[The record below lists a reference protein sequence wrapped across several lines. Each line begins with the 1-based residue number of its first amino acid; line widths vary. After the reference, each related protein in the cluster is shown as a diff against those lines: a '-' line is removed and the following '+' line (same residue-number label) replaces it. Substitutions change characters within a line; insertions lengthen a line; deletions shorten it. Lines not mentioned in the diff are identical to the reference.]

1 MGTSQSSPGPGGKS
15 PLIPPWADDTP
26 EQPLP
31 NSGNRRYASFRE
43 SLGRAVSN
51 GSSSDLRKA
60 VGHYAKTS
68 SGGSA
73 AAVRRLGSATSA
85 GSQLFGLLTSGSGTG
100 TSAINLDS
108 LNGLP
113 VDIAISRI
121 TQSLAT
127 EDGDSEKIKAA
138 MNLALAEALEGI
150 EIFDSQNVT
159 AEIITNTMINYLC
172 GVIFVQLMMDSGG
185 AFDKAETPKQAI
197 HIENSLY
204 SLVDVIVNEH
214 MAERLSNNIS
224 TLTQVQVKEIQR
236 QTIIDV
242 WTEWENYA

>member
-26 EQPLP
+26 QQPLP
-31 NSGNRRYASFRE
+31 HSENRRYASFRE
-43 SLGRAVSN
+43 SLGRAAAN

-73 AAVRRLGSATSA
+73 AAVRRMGSATSA
-85 GSQLFGLLTSGSGTG
+85 GSQLFGLLTSGTGASG
-100 TSAINLDS
+100 INLDS

-127 EDGDSEKIKAA
+127 EDGDSEKIRAA

-150 EIFDSQNVT
+150 EVFDSQNVT

-172 GVIFVQLMMDSGG
+172 RVIFVQLMMDSGG

-204 SLVDVIVNEH
+204 SLIDVIVNEH

-242 WTEWENYA
+242 WTEWEDYA